1 MAIALLYGAPMG
13 RLKTDGWQLPY
24 LRVSLILRRLETAM
38 AVKGRRACSPRLER
52 ERRNVER
59 TWRGIVRAGWF
70 N

>member
-1 MAIALLYGAPMG
+1 MR

-24 LRVSLILRRLETAM
+24 LRVSLILRHLETVM
-38 AVKGRRACSPRLER
+38 AVKGRQPGSPRLER

-59 TWRGIVRAGWF
+59 TWRRIVRAGWF